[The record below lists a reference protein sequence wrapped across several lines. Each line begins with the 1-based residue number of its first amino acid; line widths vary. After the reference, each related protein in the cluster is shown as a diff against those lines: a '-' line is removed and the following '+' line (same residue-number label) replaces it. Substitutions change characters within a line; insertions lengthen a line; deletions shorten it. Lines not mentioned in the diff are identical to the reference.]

1 MTDKH
6 MKSCPF
12 CKSTVTLVPFSKGFV
27 KIICEK
33 GSLCD
38 GSGLVMIINK
48 DLMDKSIEVW
58 NTR

>member
-1 MTDKH
+1 

-12 CKSTVTLVPFSKGFV
+12 CKFTVTLVPFSKGFV